1 MDGHFAGT
9 AYFGGVSLL
18 CNVWNKGK
26 ASKTIV
32 VTLSKF
38 EDPDG
43 KLLYEYQGIGEK
55 AAKNQYEE
63 LMVFAKRSKNHVTF

>member
-1 MDGHFAGT
+1 MT
-9 AYFGGVSLL
+9 SFGRASLL

-26 ASKTIV
+26 ASKSIV

-43 KLLYEYQGIGEK
+43 KLLYEFQGIGKK
-55 AAKNQYEE
+55 AAKNQY
-63 LMVFAKRSKNHVTF
+63 